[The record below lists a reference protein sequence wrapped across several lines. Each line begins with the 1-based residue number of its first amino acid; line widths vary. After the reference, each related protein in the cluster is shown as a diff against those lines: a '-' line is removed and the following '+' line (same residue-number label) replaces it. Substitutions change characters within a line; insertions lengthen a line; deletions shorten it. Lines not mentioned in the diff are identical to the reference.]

1 MNAMADLAV
10 VIVNHNT
17 RHLLRACLTTVQ
29 RQVSTSDA
37 TVVVVDNASSD
48 GSVEMVR
55 SEFPRVS
62 LIANRENVGFPR
74 ANNMAIEASDSETVL
89 LLNPDAFPRDGALDE
104 LRSVLSSDNR
114 IAVAG
119 PRMHEGDGRLLA
131 SAHCFESLGRL
142 AATALGIHELLP
154 SSALRWAARLLG
166 RTGRLHRVNYEA
178 VGPVEVDWV
187 SGACMMV
194 RRSALAEVGLLD
206 ERYFMY
212 MEDEDWCRR
221 FRNAAY
227 RVVYV
232 PSAEVTHLVGMSLSS
247 KLRRARAY
255 RDSRLIYHKQYNPRL
270 YPVFSLLSYL
280 YAVRQ
285 CGLLEALGLL
295 DGRPESQMGVPAPR
309 EAEP

>member
-1 MNAMADLAV
+1 MAELAV

-17 RHLLRACLTTVQ
+17 RHLLRACLTTVEGHIL
-29 RQVSTSDA
+29 TSDA
-37 TVVVVDNASSD
+37 TVIVVDNASSD

-62 LIANRENVGFPR
+62 LIANGENVGFAR

-89 LLNPDAFPRDGALDE
+89 LLNPDAFPRERALDE
-104 LRSVLSSDNR
+104 LRSVLRSDNR

-119 PRMHEGDGRLLA
+119 PRMYGGDGRLLA

-154 SSALRWAARLLG
+154 SSALRWAARFLG
-166 RTGRLHRVNYEA
+166 RTGDLHRVNYEA
-178 VGPVEVDWV
+178 VAPVEVDWV

-221 FRNAAY
+221 FKNAAY

-232 PSAEVTHLVGMSLSS
+232 PSAEVTHLVGTSSSS
-247 KLRRARAY
+247 KLCRARAY
-255 RDSRLIYHKQYNPRL
+255 LDSRLTYHKQYNPRL
-270 YPVFSLLSYL
+270 YRVFSLLSYL

-285 CGLLEALGLL
+285 CGILGAPELF
-295 DGRPESQMGVPAPR
+295 DRRPEFQMGLPAPR
-309 EAEP
+309 KAEP